1 MASLGGIPVV
11 GTTLYRTAA
20 ILAPLLAC
28 VTVAERLPA
37 QEADDDRAARPDTT
51 AALGGQVLSA
61 LTGDPLIGANV
72 FLRVSR
78 LGAVTDSAGEFRI
91 DNVPVGTDTVA
102 VWYSAYEPKFTAID
116 FLPER
121 TTSAIFLIS
130 ERVFE
135 VAELKVEVRASNIR
149 RERLERRKRVSG
161 GVYISREDIEE
172 FQPRLMSDMLRNIP
186 RVEVTPYRFGVPEI
200 YIGTGAMA
208 CIPKYYV
215 DGVLMPNFNIDVE
228 IGPDD
233 VEDMEIYRG
242 VAEMPIE
249 FKSQGN
255 RCGAIVIWLRGGR

>member
-1 MASLGGIPVV
+1 MS
-11 GTTLYRTAA
+11 YRLAA
-20 ILAPLLAC
+20 ILAPLWAAGVLAGPL
-28 VTVAERLPA
+28 AA
-37 QEADDDRAARPDTT
+37 QETEDVEEVRADTT
-51 AALGGQVLSA
+51 AALAGQVLSA

-78 LGAVTDSAGEFRI
+78 LGAVTDSAGDFRI

-102 VWYSAYEPKFTAID
+102 VWYSAYEPKFTAIA
-116 FLPER
+116 FEPER
-121 TTSAIFLIS
+121 TTRAVFLIS

-172 FQPRLMSDMLRNIP
+172 FQPRLMSEMLRGIP
-186 RVEVTPYRFGVPEI
+186 RVEVTPYRFGVPDI
-200 YIGTGAMA
+200 LIGTGAMA
-208 CIPKYYV
+208 CRPKYYV
-215 DGVLMPNFNIDVE
+215 DGILMPDFNIDVE

-233 VEDMEIYRG
+233 IEDMEIYRG
-242 VAEMPIE
+242 VAEMPTE
-249 FKSQGN
+249 FSSQGN

>member
-1 MASLGGIPVV
+1 LVRITVFR
-11 GTTLYRTAA
+11 LAA
-20 ILAPLLAC
+20 ILAPLLAI
-28 VTVAERLPA
+28 APLAGGPLLA
-37 QEADDDRAARPDTT
+37 QEPEEVSTATPDTT
-51 AALGGQVLSA
+51 AALAGQVLSA
-61 LTGDPLIGANV
+61 LTGDPMIGANV
-72 FLRVSR
+72 FLRASR

-91 DNVPVGTDTVA
+91 DNVPEGTDTVA
-102 VWYSAYEPKFTAID
+102 VWYSAYEPRFTAVAFFPD
-116 FLPER
+116 R
-121 TTSAIFLIS
+121 TTRAIFLLS

-186 RVEVTPYRFGVPEI
+186 RVEVTPYRFGIPEI
-200 YIGTGAMA
+200 LIGTGAMA
-208 CIPKYYV
+208 CTPKYYV
-215 DGVLMPNFNIDVE
+215 DGVLMQEFNVDRE

-242 VAEMPIE
+242 VAEMPTE
-249 FKSQGN
+249 FKAGGN